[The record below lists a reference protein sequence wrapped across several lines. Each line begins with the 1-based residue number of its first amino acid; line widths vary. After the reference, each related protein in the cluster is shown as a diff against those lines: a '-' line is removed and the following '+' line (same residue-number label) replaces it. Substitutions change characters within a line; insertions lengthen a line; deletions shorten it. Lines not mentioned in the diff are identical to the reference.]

1 MSNYYTYPEEI
12 IELKKNNPDENVF
25 VYDLEKMRQN
35 KNTQHPTHYIPILI
49 KRLKGKPTRLNLKWT
64 DQVIMANAK
73 IPYGTTE
80 ETASDVRITYKKLN
94 EEDLE
99 ASEYS
104 AGSKKILLEKNAIF
118 IQAMSIIHNDYLA
131 LITQLL
137 GEKNTTIKR
146 AKKNDISSFCQT
158 HRNAKEDEESDENGK
173 VPLERAF
180 YRFKVK
186 KSYDSDYFE
195 RNTKSGKVPIIY
207 DARKKEGKRYKR
219 AVYKYKKNGKIKK
232 EPLTVKNAGK
242 FLTYLSLTSGC
253 NSFDSICI
261 SSKNIS
267 LSGSVSELIACPHK
281 KIKMDTLTSEEMEQ
295 SEALFT
301 SGYNSEEEEESE
313 SDSDFEVKKAKV
325 NVRKKKSKK
334 SKKRSKTPEPE
345 SDSEPEP
352 ESEPEESDSEPEP
365 ESEPEESDSEPEPE
379 SESSSDEEAPK
390 KKGKS
395 LKRK

>member
-12 IELKKNNPDENVF
+12 IELKKNNPDENILL
-25 VYDLEKMRQN
+25 YDLEKMKQN
-35 KNTQHPTHYIPILI
+35 KNTQHPTHYIPILV

-73 IPYGTTE
+73 ISYGTTE
-80 ETASDVRITYKKLN
+80 ETASDVRITYKKLI
-94 EEDLE
+94 EDDLE
-99 ASEYS
+99 SSEYS
-104 AGSKKILLEKNAIF
+104 AGSKKILLEKNDIF
-118 IQAMSIIHNDYLA
+118 IQALSIIHKDYLA
-131 LITQLL
+131 LVEQLL

-186 KSYDSDYFE
+186 KSFDSDYFE

-242 FLTYLSLTSGC
+242 FLTYLSLTSGS

-281 KIKMDTLTSEEMEQ
+281 KIKMDTLTAEEMKQ

-301 SGYNSEEEEESE
+301 SGYNSEEEES
-313 SDSDFEVKKAKV
+313 SDDSDFEVKKAKV
-325 NVRKKKSKK
+325 SVRKKKSKK
-334 SKKRSKTPEPE
+334 SKKRAKTPEP
-345 SDSEPEP
+345 
-352 ESEPEESDSEPEP
+352 ESDSEPEP